1 MANKKLTE
9 EQQNQ
14 IKVLLANNEMLEKTK
29 KEAEERGK
37 KGSVSQ
43 IERAQQEVIDHINS
57 IDPTAL
63 ETSKKEKKKK
73 TNTIDLFGD
82 IDMSVFE
89 DEAAPVKITEE
100 EMTKPATKEEAPMEV
115 DAYANTETVIAE
127 ETMFNEATSDSFAQY
142 DVIQL
147 PSNGQCYKSKMDR
160 IPVAYLTAYDENII
174 TSPNLYKDGLVID
187 FLLKSKIVNKEINP
201 DDLVSGDVDAITLFL
216 RATSYGPE
224 FPIVVRDPETGEQI
238 NTVVDL
244 TTLKPREF
252 KLVGDENGWFE
263 YETPLKKDKIKFRYL
278 TRKQEKQLQKLTEL
292 ENNGTKAYLLD
303 NEKEILAGAIAT
315 DKLISEA
322 DKKAMKAAIDV
333 MGKWSA
339 KLKEVNNSPF
349 NRIVTNSLQLQVMA
363 VNGNTDR
370 DFIKKYINAMPA
382 RDSLMLRKYINS
394 MAARDSLM
402 LRRYINENRPG
413 INFDIEVERPESLGG
428 GSFSTFLNWDDSVF
442 LNIPEL

>member
-14 IKVLLANNEMLEKTK
+14 IKTLLANNEMLEKTLRETQEK
-29 KEAEERGK
+29 GR
-37 KGSVSQ
+37 KGSVEQ
-43 IERAQQEVIDHINS
+43 IKRAQQEVIDHINS

-63 ETSKKEKKKK
+63 ETAKKEKKKA
-73 TNTIDLFGD
+73 NTIDLFGD
-82 IDMSVFE
+82 TDMSIFDMLGDEEKTVMKTEKE
-89 DEAAPVKITEE
+89 DLSAPSVKD
-100 EMTKPATKEEAPMEV
+100 AEAPMNV
-115 DAYANTETVIAE
+115 DVYANTETVIAE
-127 ETMFNEATSDSFAQY
+127 ETMFNESVGDSFAQY

-160 IPVAYLTAYDENII
+160 VPVAYLTAYDENII

-187 FLLKSKIVNKEINP
+187 FLLKSKIVNKDINP

-238 NTVVDL
+238 DTTVDL

-252 KLVGDENGWFE
+252 KLIGDENGWFE
-263 YETPLKKDKIKFRYL
+263 FETPIKKDKIKFRYL
-278 TRKQEKQLQKLTEL
+278 TRKQEKQLQKITEL
-292 ENNGTKAYLLD
+292 ENNGTKAYMLD
-303 NEKEILAGAIAT
+303 NEREILNGAILS
-315 DKLISEA
+315 DKLISDT
-322 DKKAMKAAIDV
+322 DKKTIKSALTV
-333 MGKWSA
+333 MENWSK
-339 KLKEVNNSPF
+339 KLKEVNDSRF

-370 DFIKKYINAMPA
+370 EFI
-382 RDSLMLRKYINS
+382 RKYINS
-394 MAARDSLM
+394 MPARDSLM

-442 LNIPEL
+442 LNIAEL

>member
-1 MANKKLTE
+1 MAKKELTE

-14 IKVLLANNEMLEKTK
+14 IKTLLANNEMLEKTLRETQEK
-29 KEAEERGK
+29 GR
-37 KGSVSQ
+37 KGSVDQ
-43 IERAQQEVIDHINS
+43 IKRAQQEVIDHINS

-63 ETSKKEKKKK
+63 ETAKKEKKKA
-73 TNTIDLFGD
+73 NTIDLFGD
-82 IDMSVFE
+82 TDVSIFDMLEGQDDKPVIKTEKEDLTAPSVK
-89 DEAAPVKITEE
+89 DA
-100 EMTKPATKEEAPMEV
+100 EAPMSV
-115 DAYANTETVIAE
+115 DVYANTETVIAE

-147 PSNGQCYKSKMDR
+147 PSNGQCYKNKMDR
-160 IPVAYLTAYDENII
+160 VPVAYLTAYDENII

-187 FLLKSKIVNKEINP
+187 FLLKNKIVNKEINP

-238 NTVVDL
+238 DTVVDL
-244 TTLKPREF
+244 TTLKPRDF

-263 YETPLKKDKIKFRYL
+263 FETPLKKDKIKFRYL
-278 TRKQEKQLQKLTEL
+278 TRKQEKQLQKITEL
-292 ENNGTKAYLLD
+292 ENNGTKAYMLD
-303 NEKEILAGAIAT
+303 NEREILNGAILS
-315 DKLISEA
+315 DKLISDT
-322 DKKAMKAAIDV
+322 DKKTIKSALTV
-333 MGKWSA
+333 MENWSK
-339 KLKEVNNSPF
+339 KLKEVNDSRF

-370 DFIKKYINAMPA
+370 EFI
-382 RDSLMLRKYINS
+382 RKYINS
-394 MAARDSLM
+394 MPARDSLM

-442 LNIPEL
+442 LNIAEL

>member
-14 IKVLLANNEMLEKTK
+14 IKTLLANNEMLEKTLRETQEK
-29 KEAEERGK
+29 GR
-37 KGSVSQ
+37 KGSVEQ
-43 IERAQQEVIDHINS
+43 IKRAQQEVIDHINS

-63 ETSKKEKKKK
+63 ETAKKEKKK
-73 TNTIDLFGD
+73 TNNIDLFGNTD
-82 IDMSVFE
+82 VSIFDMLDDEDKLVDKTEKEDLTVPSVKDAE
-89 DEAAPVKITEE
+89 V
-100 EMTKPATKEEAPMEV
+100 PMEV
-115 DAYANTETVIAE
+115 DRYANTETVIAE
-127 ETMFNEATSDSFAQY
+127 DTMFNEATSDSFAQY

-147 PSNGQCYKSKMDR
+147 PSNGQCYKNKMDR

-187 FLLKSKIVNKEINP
+187 FLLKSKIVNKDINP

-238 NTVVDL
+238 DTTVDL

-252 KLVGDENGWFE
+252 KLIGDENGWFE
-263 YETPLKKDKIKFRYL
+263 YETPIKKDKIKFRYL
-278 TRKQEKQLQKLTEL
+278 TRKQEKQLQKITEL
-292 ENNGTKAYLLD
+292 ENNGTKAYMLD
-303 NEKEILAGAIAT
+303 NEREMLSGAILS
-315 DKLISEA
+315 DKLISDA
-322 DKKAMKAAIDV
+322 DKKAIKSALSV
-333 MGKWSA
+333 MENWSK
-339 KLKEVNNSPF
+339 KLKEVNDSRF

-370 DFIKKYINAMPA
+370 DFI
-382 RDSLMLRKYINS
+382 RKYINS
-394 MAARDSLM
+394 MPARDSLM

-442 LNIPEL
+442 LNIAEL